1 MKRIRLIGV
10 LAGVAAFAGLTAFS
24 WLGQQSITI
33 KGSDTMLILNQ
44 RWAEAYGRVNP
55 RVSVSVTGGGS
66 SIGINALI
74 NGVTDICASSRPMRK
89 SEYDRARSRG
99 VVPHE
104 IPVALDGLA
113 VVVHESNPVDSL
125 TMDQVRRI
133 YIGQITNWSQVG
145 GPNMPIVVFS
155 RDSNSGTY
163 GFFQQVVLKNQ
174 NWGPGV
180 RFMPSTSEEAR
191 EVARTPGGIAYGGI
205 AYFKNRP
212 GIKILKI
219 AAKEGDTPYA
229 PTEENV
235 RTRKYPISR
244 YLYFYTNGKPKGE
257 VAKFINWV
265 LSPEGQAIV
274 REVGYYPLE
283 KR

>member
-1 MKRIRLIGV
+1 MKRNAVMMALGALV
-10 LAGVAAFAGLTAFS
+10 AVAGVATAYTLS
-24 WLGQQSITI
+24 QQSITI

-44 RWAEAYGRVNP
+44 RWAEAYGRVNS

-89 SEYDRARSRG
+89 SEVDRARSRG
-99 VVPHE
+99 VVVNE

-113 VVVHESNPVDSL
+113 VCVNESNPVESL
-125 TMDQVRRI
+125 TMDQLRRI
-133 YIGQITNWSQVG
+133 YIGQITNWRQVG
-145 GPNMPIVVFS
+145 GPDLPIVVFS

-163 GFFQQVVLKNQ
+163 GFFQQNVLKNQ
-174 NWGPGV
+174 NWGRGV

-191 EVARTPGGIAYGGI
+191 EVARTPGGIGYGGV

-219 AAKEGDTPYA
+219 AAKEGDTAYA

-235 RTRKYPISR
+235 RSRKYPIWR
-244 YLYFYTNGKPKGE
+244 YLYFYTNGKPRGE
-257 VAKFINWV
+257 VAKFIEWV
-265 LSPEGQAIV
+265 LSKEGQSLV
-274 REVGYYPLE
+274 EEVGYYSLNP
-283 KR
+283 

>member
-1 MKRIRLIGV
+1 MKRNKVLGLGMLIV
-10 LAGVAAFAGLTAFS
+10 LGGVATAYTLT
-24 WLGQQSITI
+24 QQSITI

-89 SEYDRARSRG
+89 SEIDRARSRG
-99 VVPHE
+99 VVVNE

-113 VVVHESNPVDSL
+113 ICVNASNPVDSL
-125 TMDQVRRI
+125 TVDQVRRI

-145 GPNMPIVVFS
+145 GPDMPIVVFS

-163 GFFQQVVLKNQ
+163 GFFQQNVLRNQ
-174 NWGPGV
+174 NWGRGV

-191 EVARTPGGIAYGGI
+191 EVARTPGGIGYGGV

-219 AAKEGDTPYA
+219 AAKEGEPAYA

-235 RTRKYPISR
+235 RSPQIPHLAIPLLLHQRQATR
-244 YLYFYTNGKPKGE
+244 
-257 VAKFINWV
+257 
-265 LSPEGQAIV
+265 
-274 REVGYYPLE
+274 
-283 KR
+283 